1 MGKVHRL
8 DDNTINKI
16 AAGEIVERPASVVKE
31 LVENSIDAGASIIEI
46 EIKNGGRQ
54 LIKVTD
60 NGCGM
65 EHEDAILA
73 IERHAT
79 SKIYA
84 SDDLLNL
91 RSLGF
96 RGEALPSIASVS
108 NFSLLTKTKAADC
121 GTLIEIKGGIVKK
134 VKQTGSPD
142 GTTITVQDLFFNT
155 PARLKYL
162 KSIPTEAGNISEI
175 VARIALGYPEISFR
189 LQHQEYEMLF
199 TSGNNNIYDTITA
212 IFGKDFAKEM
222 VAIKYEA
229 DGLKIHGYYGKPA
242 IARTNRKYEIF
253 YVNRRFVYSRL
264 LSSAV
269 EKAYHTLLPIARY
282 PFVILFLEIDPGL
295 VDVNVHPAKFE
306 VKFVDESSIYK
317 AVYHTIHSSLKEN
330 SLLANWISPE
340 DSYQQLQNSNDVVK
354 TQSGSGSPIA
364 NNPFSG
370 SNSSLS
376 NTAVQRPVYSRDNL
390 NIKYDSFEHT
400 KEEVASV
407 QEAARSAIYD
417 KETSDLGTVKG
428 LDLYNIYIFPKTI
441 KNTYILV
448 QDGKG
453 LLFIDQHAA
462 HERIIY
468 ERLFQYSNET
478 LGTQSLLIPET
489 VTLSYAQFKAI
500 VERLKL
506 FNDLGFELET
516 FGGNTLIIRG
526 IPVVL
531 IDMDYKQIVL
541 DLIEEYL
548 NFKIFKSPAEIKES
562 FIITMACRTAIKAG
576 DKISPI
582 EIEGL
587 IKDLFKC
594 DNPYTCPHG
603 RPTIFRMNYEE
614 LEKKFLRR

>member
-79 SKIYA
+79 SKIFV

-121 GTLIEIKGGIVKK
+121 GTLIEIKAGVVKK

-175 VARIALGYPEISFR
+175 VARMALGYPEISFR

-212 IFGKDFAKEM
+212 IFGKEFAKEM

-282 PFVILFLEIDPGL
+282 PFVVLFLEIDPGL
-295 VDVNVHPAKFE
+295 VDVNVHPAKYE
-306 VKFVDESSIYK
+306 VKFVDESTIYK

-340 DSYQQLQNSNDVVK
+340 DSYRQLLNSNGAGK
-354 TQSGSGSPIA
+354 TESVSAPKPVI
-364 NNPFSG
+364 NPFSSNN
-370 SNSSLS
+370 SNS
-376 NTAVQRPVYSRDNL
+376 NPVAPKPIYRDNL

-400 KEEVASV
+400 NEEVASV
-407 QEAARSAIYD
+407 QE
-417 KETSDLGTVKG
+417 ETRTTTYNNETYDLGSAKG
-428 LDLYNIYIFPKTI
+428 LDLSNIYIFPKTI
-441 KNTYILV
+441 KNTYILI

-468 ERLFQYSNET
+468 ERLFQSSNET

-531 IDMDYKQIVL
+531 LDMDYKQIVL

-548 NFKIFKSPAEIKES
+548 SFKTFKSPAEIKEA